1 MTHRSAPDAQ
11 AGFSL
16 IEMMAAL
23 SVVAIAGLALL
34 NMVQATTRNTGHV
47 QERALAMVA
56 AENLLNTEILRGED
70 PQRRSGR
77 YALGG
82 AAYDWRLRVEPAGDA
97 DLLRLRLEVRLE
109 DEPALLAEIETFRR
123 RRQG

>member
-1 MTHRSAPDAQ
+1 
-11 AGFSL
+11 
-16 IEMMAAL
+16 
-23 SVVAIAGLALL
+23 VVAIAGLALL

-70 PQRRSGR
+70 PQGRSGR

-109 DEPALLAEIETFRR
+109 DDPALLAEIETFRR

>member
-1 MTHRSAPDAQ
+1 MTRATAPDTE

-34 NMVQATTRNTGHV
+34 NMVQATTRNTAHV

-56 AENLLNTEILRGED
+56 AENLLNTELLRGQD
-70 PQRRSGR
+70 PQARSGR
-77 YALGG
+77 YELGG
-82 AAYDWRLRVEPAGDA
+82 AAYDWRLRVEPTSDA
-97 DLLRLRLEVRLE
+97 DLLRLRLDVRLE
-109 DEPALLAEIETFRR
+109 DEAAVLAELETFRR